1 MNSTAR
7 CHGSESFRPE
17 KSARPWFTAAAMAVI
32 ATVCAPQAARAD
44 EGGVSFWLP
53 GLFGSLAAVPV
64 QPGISWTTIVYNT
77 SVSADAS
84 RTFFKGG
91 RFVAGLD
98 ADLPLVGAVPS
109 YAFHTPVLGGQF
121 AVSMLTFVARN
132 RVDIDATLTGPR
144 GNTISGA
151 FGDSTT
157 GWGDLYPMATL
168 KWNHGVNNFMVYAT
182 GDIPVGDYDPN
193 RLANI
198 GIGHAAIDAG
208 AGYTYLDPTKGHEFS
223 AVGGFTYNFING
235 QTQYQNG
242 VDFHLDWGASQFLS
256 KQLLVGLVGYVYQE
270 IGCDS
275 GSGDRVGCFRSRVF
289 GVGPQ
294 IGYIFPLGEWQGYLN
309 LKGYGEFE
317 SQNRPDGFN
326 VWLTFAVSPAAA
338 PPPID
343 QTSMRVR
350 K

>member
-1 MNSTAR
+1 MSGDIPGFFGR
-7 CHGSESFRPE
+7 KIPGRE
-17 KSARPWFTAAAMAVI
+17 KSVRPVFAAAGLAIAVMGL
-32 ATVCAPQAARAD
+32 APQAARAD

-64 QPGISWTTIVYNT
+64 QPGFAWATFVYNT

-98 ADLPLVGAVPS
+98 ADLPLIAFVPS
-109 YAFHTPVLGGQF
+109 YAFATPVFGGPVG
-121 AVSMLTFVARN
+121 VSRLDFVARSK
-132 RVDIDATLTGPR
+132 VDIDATLTGPR
-144 GNTISGA
+144 GNTISGT

-223 AVGGFTYNFING
+223 AVGGFTYNRSEEHTSEL
-235 QTQYQNG
+235 QSLR
-242 VDFHLDWGASQFLS
+242 HLVCRL
-256 KQLLVGLVGYVYQE
+256 
-270 IGCDS
+270 
-275 GSGDRVGCFRSRVF
+275 
-289 GVGPQ
+289 
-294 IGYIFPLGEWQGYLN
+294 
-309 LKGYGEFE
+309 
-317 SQNRPDGFN
+317 
-326 VWLTFAVSPAAA
+326 
-338 PPPID
+338 
-343 QTSMRVR
+343 
-350 K
+350 